1 MVSGVKRVL
10 SSDFSNGLD
19 NNVKSGTCWKFHC
32 PKGKNPSATP
42 VTVVTP
48 ATTTSFVFTAVTLAK
63 VLVFFPSPPNFKIL
77 PTFTFA
83 GNCGFPLVIVLI
95 PDPPVSVDDVT
106 FAEPNI
112 NSSLNLTSP
121 VNVLAKP
128 TSPLF

>member
-1 MVSGVKRVL
+1 ML
-10 SSDFSNGLD
+10 SSDFSNGD
-19 NNVKSGTCWKFHC
+19 VTSVKSGTSTEVLTD

-42 VTVVTP
+42 ETVVIPVTR
-48 ATTTSFVFTAVTLAK
+48 TSFVLTSVILAK
-63 VLVFFPSPPNFKIL
+63 VFKFFPSPPNFNIL
-77 PTFTFA
+77 PTFNLP
-83 GNCGFPLVIVLI
+83 GNCGLPLVIVLT

-121 VNVLAKP
+121 VKVLAKP